1 MTLQEIVMTQ
11 KTPRSFVLV
20 AGAGHG
26 GWVWRDLAALLVAAG
41 HRVFTPTLTG
51 LGERSHLI
59 SGSITLSTH
68 INDVVNVFEWEDL
81 HDAVLVGHSYAGWV
95 VSGAMEK
102 LEGRVT
108 GLVYLDAFLPDDGQR
123 GFDFLNDQQKAAFLS
138 AQENGEI
145 SRPGPTSAALK
156 IQDKANAAWVDSKIT
171 RQPIGVSLEAL
182 HLTGA
187 RDRVATKIYVRTPL
201 FPQPLFDAALQR
213 CEKDA
218 SWQTVVMEGC
228 GHDPMVD
235 RPDAVADILTN
246 IP

>member
-1 MTLQEIVMTQ
+1 MTQ
-11 KTPRSFVLV
+11 NSPRAFVLV
-20 AGAGHG
+20 PGAGHG
-26 GWVWRDLAALLVAAG
+26 GWVWRYLSALLIAAG

-51 LGERSHLI
+51 LGERSHLM

-68 INDVVNVFEWEDL
+68 IDDVVNIFEWEELDN
-81 HDAVLVGHSYAGWV
+81 AVLVGHSYAGWV

-102 LEGRVT
+102 LEGRVA

-123 GFDFLNDQQKAAFLS
+123 GFDFLNEQQKAAFLA

-156 IQDKANAAWVDSKIT
+156 IQDQKNAAWVDSKISP
-171 RQPIGVSLEAL
+171 QPIGVSLETL

-187 RDRVATKIYVRTPL
+187 RERVPTKIYVRTPL
-201 FPQPLFDAALQR
+201 FPQPLFDAALER
-213 CEKDA
+213 CQQDPG
-218 SWQTVVMEGC
+218 WQTVIMEGC

-235 RPDAVADILTN
+235 RPEVVLDILKS